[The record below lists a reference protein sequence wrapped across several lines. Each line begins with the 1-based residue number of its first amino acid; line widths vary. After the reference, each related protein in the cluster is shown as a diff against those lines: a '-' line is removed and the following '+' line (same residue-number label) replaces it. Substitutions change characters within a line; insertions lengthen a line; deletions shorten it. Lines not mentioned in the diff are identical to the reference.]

1 MRKKGNEMIVNIE
14 FLDEEPIENMM
25 TSLNFKIDK
34 TIFFG
39 FENTIAEKKK
49 VTERFLKKYCGVK
62 EVVFHSL
69 PDSNLNIILKTMRNV
84 IEQEK
89 AQKNDIFFDIT
100 GGENLILTAF
110 GMLAESLKAPM
121 HMYEIETQ
129 ELTELNDEVAAP
141 ISQVAQKQKVKLNLD
156 GFIEMRGGLINYN
169 LQKDMKSLDDPEFA
183 KDIQALW
190 NISSKYGEKWNLFA
204 DFLRRCCE
212 PDEEMWVHVTG
223 KQVLGA
229 LRKIN
234 RFRSVRELGKIL
246 KDCADA
252 GTLEKYVNSRDK
264 LEFRYKSEKI
274 KELLWDA
281 GSILEMHT
289 FMEER
294 IHADD
299 CRVGVHLDWDGV
311 IYNHSGKDTLNEI
324 DVLSLHGVI
333 PTFISCKNGSV
344 NQMALYELETVAD
357 KFGGKYAKKVLA
369 APLGL
374 NDTHRLRAKE
384 MNIEIRK

>member
-1 MRKKGNEMIVNIE
+1 MIVNIE
-14 FLDEEPIENMM
+14 FLDDEPIENVM

-34 TIFFG
+34 TILFG
-39 FENTIAEKKK
+39 FQDVIAEKER

-62 EVVFHSL
+62 EVVFCPLSEN
-69 PDSNLNIILKTMRNV
+69 NLNSVTKTMRKV
-84 IEQEK
+84 IEREK

-100 GGENLILTAF
+100 GGENLILVAF
-110 GMLAESLKAPM
+110 GMLAEAFQAPM

-129 ELTELNDEVAAP
+129 ELTELNDEEVTP
-141 ISQVAQKQKVKLNLD
+141 ISQIVPKQDIRLTLD

-169 LQKDMKSLDDPEFA
+169 LQKDMKNLDDPEFVQ
-183 KDIQALW
+183 DIRKLW
-190 NISSKYGEKWNLFA
+190 DISSKYGEKWNLFA

-212 PDEEMWVHVTG
+212 PDEELWVNVTG

-246 KDCADA
+246 KDCANA
-252 GTLEKYVNSRDK
+252 GVLQSFINTQERLS
-264 LEFRYKSEKI
+264 FQYKSVKI

-294 IHADD
+294 VSADD

-311 IYNHSGKDTLNEI
+311 IYNHSAKDTLNEI

-357 KFGGKYAKKVLA
+357 KFGGKYAKKVIA
-369 APLGL
+369 APQGL
-374 NDTHRLRAKE
+374 NDAHSLRAKE
-384 MNIEIRK
+384 MNIEIRS

>member
-1 MRKKGNEMIVNIE
+1 MIVNIE

-39 FENTIAEKKK
+39 YESVITEKKK
-49 VTERFLKKYCGVK
+49 VTEIFLKKYCGVK
-62 EVVFHSL
+62 EVVFVCLS
-69 PDSNLNIILKTMRNV
+69 DSNLNTVLKTMRKV
-84 IEQEK
+84 IDQEK

-100 GGENLILTAF
+100 GGENLILVAF
-110 GMLAESLKAPM
+110 GMLAENFNAPM

-129 ELTELNDEVAAP
+129 ELLELNDEEAAP
-141 ISQVAQKQKVKLNLD
+141 ISQIVPKQEVKLTLD
-156 GFIEMRGGLINYN
+156 SFIEMRGGMINYN
-169 LQKDMKSLDDPEFA
+169 LQKDIKNLDDPEFVE
-183 KDIQALW
+183 DIQELW
-190 NISSKYGEKWNLFA
+190 DISSKYGEKWNLFA

-212 PDEEMWVHVTG
+212 PDEEMWVNVTG

-234 RFRSVRELGKIL
+234 RFRSVRELSKIL
-246 KDCADA
+246 KECAVA
-252 GTLEKYVNSRDK
+252 GVLQNFVHTQEQLS
-264 LEFRYKSEKI
+264 FRYKSEKM

-289 FMEER
+289 FMEEC

-299 CRVGVHLDWDGV
+299 CRVGVHLDWDGI

-357 KFGGKYAKKVLA
+357 KFGGKYAKKVMA
-369 APLGL
+369 APQGL
-374 NDTHRLRAKE
+374 NATHSLRAKE
-384 MNIEIRK
+384 MGIEIR

>member
-1 MRKKGNEMIVNIE
+1 MIVNIE
-14 FLDEEPIENMM
+14 FLDDEPIENMM

-39 FENTIAEKKK
+39 YEQVITEKKK
-49 VTERFLKKYCGVK
+49 ITERFLKKYCGVK
-62 EVVFHSL
+62 EIEFVCLSDSSL
-69 PDSNLNIILKTMRNV
+69 PAILKTMRKV
-84 IEQEK
+84 IEKEK
-89 AQKNDIFFDIT
+89 ARENNIFFDIT
-100 GGENLILTAF
+100 GGEPLILVAF

-121 HMYEIETQ
+121 HMYEIESQ
-129 ELTELNDEVAAP
+129 KLIELNTDDVTP
-141 ISQVAQKQKVKLNLD
+141 ISKTVPKNPEKLTLD
-156 GFIEMRGGLINYN
+156 GFIEMRGGIINYN
-169 LQKDMKSLDDPEFA
+169 LQKDIKSLDDPDFA
-183 KDIQALW
+183 KDIQQLW
-190 NISSKYGEKWNLFA
+190 DISSKYGEKWNLFA

-212 PDEEMWVHVTG
+212 PNEEMWVNVTG

-234 RFRSVRELGKIL
+234 RFRSVRELGKLL
-246 KDCADA
+246 KDCASA
-252 GTLEKYVNSRDK
+252 GVLEEFVHTQEQLS
-264 LEFRYKSEKI
+264 FRYKSVKL

-333 PTFISCKNGSV
+333 PTFISCKNGTV

-357 KFGGKYAKKVLA
+357 KFGGKYARKVMA
-369 APLGL
+369 APQGL
-374 NDTHRLRAKE
+374 NDTHSLRAKE
-384 MNIEIRK
+384 MGIEIR

>member
-1 MRKKGNEMIVNIE
+1 MIVNIE

-25 TSLNFKIDK
+25 TSLNFRIDK

-39 FENTIAEKKK
+39 FQDVIDEKKK
-49 VTERFLKKYCGVK
+49 VTEAFLKKYCGVK
-62 EVVFHSL
+62 EVVFHPL
-69 PDSNLNIILKTMRNV
+69 PDNNLNAVTKTMRKV

-89 AQKNDIFFDIT
+89 EKKNDIFFDIT
-100 GGENLILTAF
+100 GGENLILIAF
-110 GMLAESLKAPM
+110 GMLAESCNAPM

-129 ELTELNDEVAAP
+129 ELIELNDEETTP
-141 ISQVAQKQKVKLNLD
+141 ISQMAPKQKVKLTLD
-156 GFIEMRGGLINYN
+156 GFIEMRGGMINYN
-169 LQKDMKSLDDPEFA
+169 LQKDMKNLDDPDFA
-183 KDIQALW
+183 EDIQELW
-190 NISSKYGEKWNLFA
+190 AVSSKYREKWNLFA

-212 PDEEMWVHVTG
+212 PDEAMWVDVTG

-246 KDCADA
+246 RDCAA
-252 GTLEKYVNSRDK
+252 IGVLEDFVQTQERLS
-264 LEFRYKSEKI
+264 FRYKNEKA

-289 FMEER
+289 FMEECV
-294 IHADD
+294 HADD

-333 PTFISCKNGSV
+333 PTFISCKNGTV

-357 KFGGKYAKKVLA
+357 KFGGKYARKVIA
-369 APLGL
+369 APQGL
-374 NDTHRLRAKE
+374 NDTHSLRARE
-384 MNIEIRK
+384 MGIKIRV

>member
-1 MRKKGNEMIVNIE
+1 MIINIE
-14 FLDEEPIENMM
+14 FFDEEPIENIM
-25 TSLNFKIDK
+25 TCLNFKIDK

-39 FENTIAEKKK
+39 YEQVMADKKK
-49 VTERFLKKYCGVK
+49 ITERFLTKYCNVQ
-62 EVVFHSL
+62 EVAFHTL
-69 PDSNLNIILKTMRNV
+69 PDTGLQTVLKTMRTV
-84 IEQEK
+84 IAWEK
-89 AQKNDIFFDIT
+89 AAQNDIFFDIT
-100 GGENLILTAF
+100 GGEELILVAF
-110 GMLAESLKAPM
+110 GMLAESFKTPM
-121 HMYEIETQ
+121 HMYDIETQ
-129 ELTELNDEVAAP
+129 KLTELNVEDSAP
-141 ISQVAQKQKVKLNLD
+141 ISKVAEKQKVHLTLD

-169 LQKDMKSLDDPEFA
+169 LQKDVKNLGEPDFVE
-183 KDIQALW
+183 DIQKLW
-190 NISSKYGEKWNLFA
+190 DISSKYREKWNLFA

-212 PDEEMWVHVTG
+212 PNEEMYVDITG

-246 KDCADA
+246 HDCAETGVLQEFA
-252 GTLEKYVNSRDK
+252 HTQECLT
-264 LEFRYKSEKI
+264 FRYKSEKI

-294 IHADD
+294 THAND

-344 NQMALYELETVAD
+344 NQMALYELQTVAD

-369 APLGL
+369 APQGL
-374 NDTHRLRAKE
+374 NDTHSLRAKE
-384 MNIEIRK
+384 MGIEVRS

>member
-1 MRKKGNEMIVNIE
+1 MIVNIE
-14 FLDEEPIENMM
+14 FLDDEPIENVM

-39 FENTIAEKKK
+39 FQDVIAEKER

-62 EVVFHSL
+62 EVVFCPLSEN
-69 PDSNLNIILKTMRNV
+69 NLNSVTKTMRKV
-84 IEQEK
+84 IEREK

-100 GGENLILTAF
+100 GGENLILVAF
-110 GMLAESLKAPM
+110 GMLAEAFQAPM

-129 ELTELNDEVAAP
+129 ELTELNDEEVTP
-141 ISQVAQKQKVKLNLD
+141 ISQIVPKQDIRLTLD

-169 LQKDMKSLDDPEFA
+169 LQKDMKNLDDPEFVQ
-183 KDIQALW
+183 DIRKLW
-190 NISSKYGEKWNLFA
+190 DISSKYGEKWNLFA

-212 PDEEMWVHVTG
+212 PDEELWVNVTG

-246 KDCADA
+246 KDCANA
-252 GTLEKYVNSRDK
+252 GVLQSFINTQERLS
-264 LEFRYKSEKI
+264 FQYKSVKI

-294 IHADD
+294 VSADD

-311 IYNHSGKDTLNEI
+311 IYNHSAKDTLNEI

-357 KFGGKYAKKVLA
+357 KFGGKYAKKVIA
-369 APLGL
+369 APQGL
-374 NDTHRLRAKE
+374 NDAHSLRAKE
-384 MNIEIRK
+384 MNIEIRS

>member
-1 MRKKGNEMIVNIE
+1 MIVNIE
-14 FLDEEPIENMM
+14 FLDDEPIENVM

-39 FENTIAEKKK
+39 FQDVIAEKEK
-49 VTERFLKKYCGVK
+49 VTERFLEKYCGVK
-62 EVVFHSL
+62 EVVFCPLSEN
-69 PDSNLNIILKTMRNV
+69 NLNSVTKTMRKV
-84 IEQEK
+84 IEREK

-100 GGENLILTAF
+100 GGENLILVAF
-110 GMLAESLKAPM
+110 GMLAEAFSAPM

-129 ELTELNDEVAAP
+129 ELTELNDEEVTP
-141 ISQVAQKQKVKLNLD
+141 ISQVALKQDIKLTLD

-169 LQKDMKSLDDPEFA
+169 LQKDMKNLDDPEFVQ
-183 KDIQALW
+183 DIRKLW
-190 NISSKYGEKWNLFA
+190 DISSKYGEKWNLFA

-212 PDEEMWVHVTG
+212 PDEELWVNVTG

-234 RFRSVRELGKIL
+234 RFRSVRELGRIL
-246 KDCADA
+246 KDCANA
-252 GTLEKYVNSRDK
+252 GVVKSFIHTQERLSFKYKNAR
-264 LEFRYKSEKI
+264 I

-294 IHADD
+294 VSADD

-311 IYNHSGKDTLNEI
+311 IYNHSAKDTLNEI
-324 DVLSLHGVI
+324 GVLSLHGVI

-357 KFGGKYAKKVLA
+357 KFGGKYAKKVIA
-369 APLGL
+369 APQGL
-374 NDTHRLRAKE
+374 NDTHSLRAKE
-384 MNIEIRK
+384 MGIEIR

>member
-1 MRKKGNEMIVNIE
+1 MIVNIE
-14 FLDEEPIENMM
+14 FFDEEPIENVI
-25 TSLNFKIDK
+25 TSLNFKVDK

-39 FENTIAEKKK
+39 YCEGMTEKKK
-49 VTERFLKKYCGVK
+49 STENFLKKYCGVG
-62 EVVFHSL
+62 EVVFHAMS
-69 PDSNLNIILKTMRNV
+69 DHNLNSVLKTMGKV

-89 AQKNDIFFDIT
+89 AKKNQIFFDIT
-100 GGENLILTAF
+100 GGEELILVAF
-110 GMLAESLKAPM
+110 GMLAERYRAPM
-121 HMYEIETQ
+121 HVYEIETQ
-129 ELTELNDEVAAP
+129 KLTELNADVATP
-141 ISQVAQKQKVKLNLD
+141 ISQVAEEKKIALTLD
-156 GFIEMRGGLINYN
+156 GFIEMRGGLINYH
-169 LQKDMKSLDDPEFA
+169 LQKGVKNLEEPGFA
-183 KDIQALW
+183 EDIRNLW
-190 NISSKYGEKWNLFA
+190 KISSQYGEKWNLFA
-204 DFLRRCCE
+204 DFLRRCCL
-212 PDEEMWVHVTG
+212 PDDELRVDITAKE
-223 KQVLGA
+223 VLAA

-246 KDCADA
+246 EDCADS
-252 GTLEKYVNSRDK
+252 GILEAFEYTKERLS
-264 LEFRYKSEKI
+264 FRYKNSKI

-294 IHADD
+294 IGADD

-344 NQMALYELETVAD
+344 NQMALYELQTVAD

-369 APLGL
+369 APQGL
-374 NDTHRLRAKE
+374 NEAHSLRAKE
-384 MNIEIRK
+384 MGIVIR